1 MPMTRIDDRIN
12 RRTALVQLT
21 AAPMLAAGGAK
32 AQRADSSL
40 AQIKTTDLGRKTY
53 MLEGQG
59 GNVLVVVG
67 EDGIIMVDA
76 ELAPLHDKIKSAI
89 TNSSNLPIKYLIDTH
104 FHGEQTGGN
113 APFHRDGA
121 IIVAQDNVRV
131 RLLGGTTNGLN
142 YNKSPPAHPDA
153 IPTETYV
160 GGTKT
165 VVVRGREAL
174 LTHATNAHTDGD
186 SWIYLAD
193 ADVIFT
199 GDLFYNNGRYP
210 TIDYANGGDIRG
222 MVRANDAFLK
232 LATAETGIVSSR
244 GSAVAGKAQ
253 VTEFRDMLATARDR
267 MAAILSKGMTEEEA
281 VAAKPFADLDA
292 QWAGNERDSVN
303 FIRMAYNSF
312 KRS

>member
-1 MPMTRIDDRIN
+1 MSMTRIDDRIN
-12 RRTALVQLT
+12 RRTALVRLT
-21 AAPMLAAGGAK
+21 AATVLAAGPAQ
-32 AQRADSSL
+32 AQRPDPSL

-59 GNVLVVVG
+59 GNILVVIG
-67 EDGIIMVDA
+67 DDGIIMVDA
-76 ELAPLHDKIKSAI
+76 ELAPLHDGIKAAI
-89 TNSSNLPIKYLIDTH
+89 AKSSDLPIKYLVDTH

-121 IIVAQDNVRV
+121 IIVAQDNVRL
-131 RLLGGTTNGLN
+131 RLLAGTTNGIS
-142 YNKSPPAHPDA
+142 YNKSPPAAPDA
-153 IPTETYV
+153 VPTETYV

-165 VVVRGREAL
+165 VAVRGREAL

-193 ADVIFT
+193 ANVIFT

-222 MVRANDAFLK
+222 MVRANEAFLA
-232 LATAETGIVSSR
+232 LATPETKIASSR

-253 VTEFRDMLATARDR
+253 VTAFRDMLATARDR
-267 MAAILSKGMTEEEA
+267 MAEMVGKGMTEAEA
-281 VAAKPFADLDA
+281 VAARPFTDLDPT
-292 QWAGNERDSVN
+292 WAGSERDAVN
-303 FIRMAYNSF
+303 FIRMAFNSF
-312 KRS
+312 RRS

>member
-1 MPMTRIDDRIN
+1 MALIKDRIN
-12 RRTALVQLT
+12 RRAALVQLT
-21 AAPMLAAGGAK
+21 AATMLAAGAAR
-32 AQRADSSL
+32 AQPPDPSL

-59 GNVLVVVG
+59 GNVLVAIG
-67 EDGIIMVDA
+67 DDGVIMVDA
-76 ELAPLHDKIKSAI
+76 ELAPLHDKIKAAI
-89 TNSSNLPIKYLIDTH
+89 TDNANLPIKYLVDTH

-121 IIVAQDNVRV
+121 IVVPQDNVRV
-131 RLLGGTTNGLN
+131 RLLAGTTNGLN
-142 YNKSPPAHPDA
+142 YNKSAPAVADA

-165 VVVRGREAL
+165 VTIRGREAL
-174 LTHATNAHTDGD
+174 LTHAINAHTDGD

-193 ADVIFT
+193 ANVIFT

-210 TIDYANGGDIRG
+210 TIDYANGGGIRG
-222 MVRANDAFLK
+222 LVRANEAFLK
-232 LATAETGIVSSR
+232 LATAETKIASSR
-244 GSAVAGKAQ
+244 GGAVAGKAE
-253 VTEFRDMLATARDR
+253 VADFRDMLATARDR
-267 MAAILSKGMTEEEA
+267 MAAIVGKNMAEEEA
-281 VAAKPFADLDA
+281 LAAKPFADLDA
-292 QWAGNERDSVN
+292 EWAGNERDSDN

>member
-1 MPMTRIDDRIN
+1 MTRIDDRRIN

-21 AAPMLAAGGAK
+21 ATMLGAGAAK
-32 AQRADSSL
+32 AQRPDPSL
-40 AQIKTTDLGRKTY
+40 AQIRTADLGHKTY

-59 GNVLVVVG
+59 GNILVVVG
-67 EDGIIMVDA
+67 DDGIIMVDA
-76 ELAPLHDKIKSAI
+76 ELAPLHDKIKAAI
-89 TNSSNLPIKYLIDTH
+89 TENSNLPIKYLIDTH

-121 IIVAQDNVRV
+121 IIVAQDNVRL
-131 RLLGGTTNGLN
+131 RLLAGTTNGLS
-142 YNKSPPAHPDA
+142 YNKSPPAHSDA

-165 VVVRGREAL
+165 VRVRGREVL

-193 ADVIFT
+193 ANVIFT

-222 MVRANDAFLK
+222 MIRANEAFLK
-232 LATAETGIVSSR
+232 LANPATKIASSR
-244 GSAVAGKAQ
+244 GGAVASKAQ
-253 VTEFRDMLATARDR
+253 VSEFRDMLATARDR
-267 MAAILSKGMTEEEA
+267 TAAMIDKGMTEEEA

-292 QWAGNERDSVN
+292 KWAGNERDSVN
-303 FIRMAYNSF
+303 FVRMAYNSF

>member
-1 MPMTRIDDRIN
+1 MTRIDDRIN

-21 AAPMLAAGGAK
+21 TVTMLAAGAAK
-32 AQRADSSL
+32 AQRPDPSL
-40 AQIKTTDLGRKTY
+40 AQIKTTDLGHKTY

-59 GNVLVVVG
+59 GNVLVVIG
-67 EDGIIMVDA
+67 DDGIIMVDA
-76 ELAPLHDKIKSAI
+76 ELAPLHDKIKAAI
-89 TNSSNLPIKYLIDTH
+89 IENSNLSIKYLVDTH

-121 IIVAQDNVRV
+121 TIVAQDNVRV
-131 RLLGGTTNGLN
+131 RLLAGTTNGLN
-142 YNKSPPAHPDA
+142 YNKSPPAPADA

-165 VVVRGREAL
+165 VSVRGREAL

-193 ADVIFT
+193 ANVIFT

-232 LATAETGIVSSR
+232 LATAETKIASSR
-244 GSAVAGKAQ
+244 GGTVAGKAQ
-253 VTEFRDMLATARDR
+253 VTEFRDMLAAARDR
-267 MAAILSKGMTEEEA
+267 MAAMVSKGMTEEEV

-292 QWAGNERDSVN
+292 KWAGNEREAVN
-303 FIRMAYNSF
+303 FVRMAYNSF

>member
-1 MPMTRIDDRIN
+1 MTTIDERISRRI
-12 RRTALVQLT
+12 ALAQLS
-21 AAPMLAAGGAK
+21 AATMLAASGAK
-32 AQRADSSL
+32 AQRSDPSL

-59 GNVLVVVG
+59 GNILVVIG
-67 EDGIIMVDA
+67 DDGIIMVDA
-76 ELAPLHDKIKSAI
+76 ELAPLHDKIRTAI
-89 TNSSNLPIKYLIDTH
+89 SETASVPIKYLVDTH

-113 APFHRDGA
+113 ASFHRDGA

-131 RLLGGTTNGLN
+131 RLTAGTTNGLS
-142 YNKSPPAHPDA
+142 YNKSPPAPADA

-160 GGTKT
+160 GGTKM
-165 VVVRGREAL
+165 VAVRGREAL

-186 SWIYLAD
+186 SWIYLGD

-222 MVRANDAFLK
+222 MVRANEAFLK
-232 LATAETGIVSSR
+232 LATPETKIASSR
-244 GSAVAGKAQ
+244 GRAVAGRKE
-253 VTEFRDMLATARDR
+253 VTAFRDMLATARDR
-267 MAAILSKGMTEEEA
+267 MAAIVGKGMSEEEA
-281 VAAKPFADLDA
+281 VAARPFADLDA
-292 QWAGNERDSVN
+292 TWAGSERDAVN
-303 FIRMAYNSF
+303 FVRMAYNSF